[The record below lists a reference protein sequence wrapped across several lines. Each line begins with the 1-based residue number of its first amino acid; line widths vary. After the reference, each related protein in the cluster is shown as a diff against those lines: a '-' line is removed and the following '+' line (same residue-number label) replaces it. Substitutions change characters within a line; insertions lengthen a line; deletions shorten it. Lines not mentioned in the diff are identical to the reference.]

1 MIGLTQCDSVTRG
14 LNASKVI
21 QAQELIIKDEEG
33 KTRAH
38 LTEKGLILTD
48 NSGKNEIQLMF
59 KTGAS
64 ASLDFFNTET
74 NYYSMSLLPGRL
86 FLRGE
91 DESVINLVTGR
102 APSKMNPDPGPAYLS
117 ISSKDNSSADLNTA
131 SLNFFK
137 NGNQRVSLAVDIKDT
152 FYNTKEGRLIH
163 VPRGNVASLTLR
175 DDDGNTRLSLGGGGI
190 KTIKTGAVE
199 QRPESSMVMFDRDEK
214 VIWKVPD
221 LVQVSARIGT
231 S

>member
-1 MIGLTQCDSVTRG
+1 MRIGEKDSRTAAKQRLKRLHAFVIIGGIAIIFMIGLTQCDSVTRG

-74 NYYSMSLLPGRL
+74 NYCSMSLLPGRL

-102 APSKMNPDPGPAYLS
+102 APSKMNPDPGPHILVYQA
-117 ISSKDNSSADLNTA
+117 
-131 SLNFFK
+131 
-137 NGNQRVSLAVDIKDT
+137 
-152 FYNTKEGRLIH
+152 
-163 VPRGNVASLTLR
+163 
-175 DDDGNTRLSLGGGGI
+175 
-190 KTIKTGAVE
+190 KTIRVLT
-199 QRPESSMVMFDRDEK
+199 
-214 VIWKVPD
+214 
-221 LVQVSARIGT
+221 
-231 S
+231 